1 MHLEFMRSTARQMP
15 AVPNA
20 GEITSLM
27 VWHCKFDS
35 LESLGSFTKLR
46 ALKIAGYPDS
56 SLETLKRLK
65 QLQWLSVLH
74 LPEVRDLEPLGA
86 LRKLISL
93 ELATQP
99 SWDSSGKRQ
108 VVKSL
113 DPLAKLPRLAYLALL
128 GVVPES
134 KSLVSLEG
142 CPSLVTARFSGYP
155 ATEVKRFYGASTLEN
170 AHVPSFPEA

>member
-1 MHLEFMRSTARQMP
+1 
-15 AVPNA
+15 
-20 GEITSLM
+20 
-27 VWHCKFDS
+27 
-35 LESLGSFTKLR
+35 
-46 ALKIAGYPDS
+46 
-56 SLETLKRLK
+56 
-65 QLQWLSVLH
+65 
-74 LPEVRDLEPLGA
+74 LPKVHDLEPLGA

-142 CPSLVTARFSGYP
+142 SPSLVTGRFSGYP
-155 ATEVKRFYGASTLEN
+155 AKEVKRFYGASTLEN
-170 AHVPSFPEA
+170 THVPSFPEA